1 MSLDM
6 LGGGGGMPSLT
17 TSMGDPTY
25 PTMSMY
31 QVYIQI
37 KIDRQVYSKAEIQKE
52 RQIDMN
58 VDRMTD
64 RKKDRQTLRQI
75 EWLINRH

>member
-31 QVYIQI
+31 QVYI
-37 KIDRQVYSKAEIQKE
+37 DMYVYSKTDVQKE
-52 RQIDMN
+52 RQMDMN